1 MRLVYEVI
9 ILFPKIVSITFSF
22 LVFFFLCSAQVSR
35 SNVNIPTDSLQAFG
49 LADSLNTIQDTL
61 APVRVESS
69 GRPHVFDWI
78 TNLPGDWWNWSKQA
92 FTLRQLPLFGGLTAI
107 TALTIITDY
116 ESWQYFKKP
125 YDKNE
130 TFRKV
135 NNVTS
140 YLGDGK
146 IQFGI
151 AAAYALYGFVFNDD
165 RAIRTASQVA
175 EVILASGG
183 VVQLLKHLTGRESP
197 FTATTPT
204 GRWNFFPNQIEYL
217 KHVPHYDAFPSGHI
231 ATALA
236 TLTVIA
242 ENYPEKPWIKYVGYP
257 IVASIAVGLV
267 STSIHWWSDIPL
279 GMVLGY
285 SFGVLVS
292 HQQEH
297 NADLQSSSFMQSSL
311 NFAVM
316 GDGVPGLRFTLQ
328 W

>member
-1 MRLVYEVI
+1 MRI
-9 ILFPKIVSITFSF
+9 K
-22 LVFFFLCSAQVSR
+22 FFFLFFFLLLNVRESR
-35 SNVNIPTDSLQAFG
+35 GCIVIPADSQAFLLSDSLA
-49 LADSLNTIQDTL
+49 NIKDTL
-61 APVRVESS
+61 ALSEVRSS
-69 GRPHVFDWI
+69 GRPHVLDWI
-78 TNLPGDWWNWSKQA
+78 TNLPGDWWNWSKQS
-92 FTLRQLPLFGGLTAI
+92 FTLRQLPLIGGLSVV

-125 YDKNE
+125 YDNNKV
-130 TFRKV
+130 FRQI

-151 AAAYALYGFVFNDD
+151 SAAYALYGFAFNDD

-204 GRWNFFPNQIEYL
+204 GKWNFFPNQIEYL

-257 IVASIAVGLV
+257 IIASIAVGLV

-285 SFGVLVS
+285 SFGILVS
-292 HQQEH
+292 HPEG
-297 NADLQSSSFMQSSL
+297 NKADLQSSSSVQSSL

-316 GDGVPGLRFTLQ
+316 SNGAPGLGFALH

>member
-1 MRLVYEVI
+1 MRI
-9 ILFPKIVSITFSF
+9 K
-22 LVFFFLCSAQVSR
+22 FFFLFFFLLLNVRESR
-35 SNVNIPTDSLQAFG
+35 GCIVIPADSQAFLLSDSLA
-49 LADSLNTIQDTL
+49 NIKDTL
-61 APVRVESS
+61 ALSEVRSS
-69 GRPHVFDWI
+69 GRPHVLDWI
-78 TNLPGDWWNWSKQA
+78 TNLPGDWWNWSKQS
-92 FTLRQLPLFGGLTAI
+92 FTLRQLPLIGGLSVV

-125 YDKNE
+125 YDNNKV
-130 TFRKV
+130 FRQI

-151 AAAYALYGFVFNDD
+151 SAAYALYGFAFNDD

-204 GRWNFFPNQIEYL
+204 GKWNFFPNQIEYL

-257 IVASIAVGLV
+257 IIASIAVGLV

-292 HQQEH
+292 HPQD
-297 NADLQSSSFMQSSL
+297 NNTDLQSSSSVKSSL

-316 GDGVPGLRFTLQ
+316 SNGVPGLGFALQ